1 MIAYLSGALI
11 FKQAPNIIIDVQGVG
26 YELLVPMSTYY
37 SLPELSHK
45 ISIYCY
51 QHVREDNISLFGFTS
66 LDERKLFTEL
76 LKANGVGPRMAL
88 TILSNYQVSEFI
100 SIIENCD
107 SGALVKLPGVGKKT
121 ADRLLLELRDRL
133 KSVFTSFA
141 THGSSNVSAKISTNL
156 NADTTVSDAISALES
171 LGYKA
176 IDARR
181 VVSKIASD
189 YDHNDNNIKITSE
202 NLIKAALKEFR

>member
-1 MIAYLSGALI
+1 MIAFLSGTLI

-37 SLPELSHK
+37 SLPELSNK
-45 ISIYCY
+45 LSLYCY
-51 QHVREDNISLFGFTS
+51 QHVREDSLLLFGFTS

-100 SIIENCD
+100 NIIETCD

-133 KSVFTSFA
+133 KTVFNNYQNNPNITKQDDNTA
-141 THGSSNVSAKISTNL
+141 DNNL
-156 NADTTVSDAISALES
+156 DSTVSDAIAALEA
-171 LGYKA
+171 LGYKSN
-176 IDARR
+176 DARR
-181 VVSKIASD
+181 VVTKLVS
-189 YDHNDNNIKITSE
+189 HNSVQSHQSYNSSM
-202 NLIKAALKEFR
+202 LIKAALQEFR